1 MQNGIAYLTINRPK
15 QLNALN
21 RKTLEEIGFLADK
34 LKNDETIKVLII
46 RGAGGRAFVAGA
58 DISEMQNMNE
68 EEGRE
73 ISTIA
78 QEVFSKLK
86 ELPQI
91 VIGAING
98 YTLGGGVVMNLL
110 WPVIFVLLALVL
122 NLVSQKLILVSF
134 PDSQVPNDY
143 QG

>member
-98 YTLGGGVVMNLL
+98 YTLGGG
-110 WPVIFVLLALVL
+110 W
-122 NLVSQKLILVSF
+122 
-134 PDSQVPNDY
+134 
-143 QG
+143 